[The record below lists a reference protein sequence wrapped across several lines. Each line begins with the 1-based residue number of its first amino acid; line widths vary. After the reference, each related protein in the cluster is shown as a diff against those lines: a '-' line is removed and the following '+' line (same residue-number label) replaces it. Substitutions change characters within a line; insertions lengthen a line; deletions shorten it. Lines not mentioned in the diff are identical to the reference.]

1 MSNLISSSTAVVV
14 VGVNEMFIFRLI
26 LCWYRLYAAR
36 CWCSHYAKIQDFD
49 GDFYSQFHIVVCGL
63 DSIVARRWINGM
75 LVSLL
80 VYNEGVLDPSRYSK
94 QQY

>member
-1 MSNLISSSTAVVV
+1 MSNLISSTTVKQKS
-14 VGVNEMFIFRLI
+14 VNEMFIFRLT
-26 LCWYRLYAAR
+26 LSVSSLRRLLY
-36 CWCSHYAKIQDFD
+36 CCSCSHYAKIQDFD

-80 VYNEGVLDPSRYSK
+80 VYDAGVLDQSRYSK
-94 QQY
+94 H